1 MDFDLDTLAAAVLRL
16 PSADRARLA
25 SQLLASLDGAAAERA
40 AYDAAWEA
48 ELDRREAAADADPAT
63 ELPAEEALAAIRAE
77 LAARRAARADR
88 APEGRSPA
96 GRA

>member
-1 MDFDLDTLAAAVLRL
+1 MDFDLDTLGAAVLRL

-25 SQLLASLDGAAAERA
+25 SQLLASLDGAAAEQA

-48 ELDRREAAADADPAT
+48 EVDRREAAADADPAS

-77 LAARRAARADR
+77 LAARRGARPDPA
-88 APEGRSPA
+88 PA
-96 GRA
+96 GRP